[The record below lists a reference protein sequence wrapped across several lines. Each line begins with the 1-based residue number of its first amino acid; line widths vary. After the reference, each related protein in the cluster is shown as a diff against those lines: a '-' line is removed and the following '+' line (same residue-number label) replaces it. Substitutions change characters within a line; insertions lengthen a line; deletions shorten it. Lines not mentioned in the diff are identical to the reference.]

1 MGNQVQ
7 QSGKCFVFEYLKLLM
22 FYLQPKQD
30 SHEQF
35 TLKIWLLDGDGGKPV
50 GNTLATVHEAQ
61 ISGVNGFSLN
71 ITEPKSN
78 RLIQIYVRW
87 EIAPV
92 QQQNFFPLLPL
103 YWLQKF
109 PIIIGQTGGEENES
123 NKVWP
128 LFAPAFR
135 AYVGD
140 WRRWPATPGL
150 SSAVMHSLQ
159 KLYFLLNQKVLPD
172 LFFHAV
178 VKFCSETLDLNSSE
192 DQQAIE
198 QIAADPGFIR
208 LLVNNLALFHG
219 QMRRADKIK
228 VLEWLARFTL
238 PRDIQTI
245 FFLLKYNEQM
255 ISNNEQ
261 VSGRNDRKVL
271 LAVRC
276 LNAVLKDHANQ
287 LDANLEIGDIILA
300 YTDANGRVRDDQGEL
315 RKLRGIKRQIE
326 GVIKGQPGM
335 SPNGIVDRISQ
346 YLIAQTD
353 EMDGRIG
360 NALLRS
366 C

>member
-1 MGNQVQ
+1 
-7 QSGKCFVFEYLKLLM
+7 M

-30 SHEQF
+30 SPEQF

-50 GNTLATVHEAQ
+50 GNPLATVQEAQ
-61 ISGVNGFSLN
+61 ISGVNGFSLS

-87 EIAPV
+87 EIASV
-92 QQQNFFPLLPL
+92 QQQKFFSLLPL
-103 YWLQKF
+103 YWLQKI
-109 PIIIGQTGGEENES
+109 PIFIGGEENEG

-140 WRRWPATPGL
+140 WRRWPSTPGL
-150 SSAVMHSLQ
+150 ASAVMHSLQ
-159 KLYFLLNQKVLPD
+159 KMYFLLNQKVLPD
-172 LFFHAV
+172 LFHHVV
-178 VKFCSETLDLNSSE
+178 VKFCSETLDLNSGE
-192 DQQAIE
+192 DQHVVE

-208 LLVNNLALFHG
+208 LLVNNLALFHE
-219 QMRRADKIK
+219 QMRRADRIK
-228 VLEWLARFTL
+228 VLEWLARFTS

-255 ISNNEQ
+255 VSNNEQ
-261 VSGRNDRKVL
+261 VSGRNDREVL
-271 LAVRC
+271 MAVRS
-276 LNAVLKDHANQ
+276 LNAVLKEHAEQ

-315 RKLRGIKRQIE
+315 RKFRGTKRLIE
-326 GVIKGQPGM
+326 GVIKGQPGV
-335 SPNGIVDRISQ
+335 SPNGIVDCISQ